1 MKPNWKDYLKA
12 TGVFVFALLASIS
25 IVLLILLGIVLIATY
40 QAVAIGLGLAALL
53 GFAVWF
59 VGGSIHLLAVTN
71 ARDRLD
77 KDDEM

>member
-12 TGVFVFALLASIS
+12 TGVFTLALLASIS
-25 IVLLILLGIVLIATY
+25 IMLLIFLGIVLLATY
-40 QAVAIGLGLAALL
+40 PTVAAVLVMAALG
-53 GFAVWF
+53 GFVIWF

-77 KDDEM
+77 NDDEM

>member
-12 TGVFVFALLASIS
+12 TGVFVLALLASIS
-25 IVLLILLGIVLIATY
+25 IMLLIFLGIVLAATHP
-40 QAVAIGLGLAALL
+40 AVVGALALAALA
-53 GFAVWF
+53 GFAIWF

>member
-1 MKPNWKDYLKA
+1 MKPNWKDYLRA
-12 TGVFVFALLASIS
+12 TGVFVLALLASIS
-25 IVLLILLGIVLIATY
+25 VMLLIFLGIVLLATY
-40 QAVAIGLGLAALL
+40 PTVAAVLVLAALL
-53 GFAVWF
+53 GFSIWF

>member
-12 TGVFVFALLASIS
+12 AGVFVLALLASIS
-25 IVLLILLGIVLIATY
+25 IMLLILLGIVLLATH
-40 QAVAIGLGLAALL
+40 QAVAIGIGLAALA
-53 GFAVWF
+53 GFVIWF
-59 VGGSIHLLAVTN
+59 VGGWIHLLAVNN